1 MTVSAKPSLRYEL
14 VCDGAVR
21 RYPNGREVCC
31 DTAKGRAEYMRRT
44 EEMRL
49 RQHNICVRGNHLIVD
64 PTFDH
69 QRSRGGHGGFR
80 DDRVVNEETGELM
93 NGVSCCLCNGNAG
106 SRPFSLTQPLS
117 L

>member
-1 MTVSAKPSLRYEL
+1 MPVNAKHSLRYDL

-31 DTAKGRAEYMRRT
+31 STPKGRAEYERRT

-49 RQHNICVRGNHLIVD
+49 RQHNICARGNHFIVN

-69 QRSRGGHGGFR
+69 GRSRGGGGGFR
-80 DDRVVNEETGELM
+80 DDRIVNEETGETM
-93 NGVSCCLCNGNAG
+93 SGCSCWYCNGQAG
-106 SRPFSLTQPLS
+106 SKPLTRGTES
-117 L
+117 RV